1 MGCSGREIFMA
12 EEIPAL
18 PWKKTVWFR
27 LAIVF
32 FSVILALSVASKSAR
47 SLAAAPQSSEI
58 TRLEA
63 EATELENRAARLK
76 QAVEN
81 CRRSISPQS
90 PDCYIEISWLRAR
103 VSYLEAERIA
113 NQMEEQARDIRRRI
127 DYLKSQ
133 LNRPAPPPPPVT
145 TQPTTPVSPP
155 VTGTPTT
162 GNPPVTRPVQTTPTT
177 PAPAPPAARPQ
188 PVETKIGGLSQKE
201 WNRLMSIQERLEE
214 LYRDYASADQDE
226 ANRLRD
232 EVYRLW
238 QKAVSG
244 PLTPEQRKM
253 LRLRLPSRSQ
263 PAGPVKTR
271 REEFLEKRNQSSP
284 PPPPSPLSVASNLV
298 QAHIETGAQQAL
310 DEFGKNWVDVINVS
324 EVDRK
329 WLNYENVVGFSKV
342 TMKLKEKDYPGA
354 IAETVD
360 FIAGKVMLPLTSM
373 NVSVFKSVYGQTTFG
388 ALNKFMEDSM
398 KMTGAEF
405 SYEEM
410 TRDMNLGQKA
420 VMEWVGFGELMRE
433 KDKEREKR

>member
-1 MGCSGREIFMA
+1 MGSSKRKLFVDEAGPELSGRRTA
-12 EEIPAL
+12 
-18 PWKKTVWFR
+18 WFR
-27 LAIVF
+27 AGVVGFLFLMV
-32 FSVILALSVASKSAR
+32 LSAAPGIAR
-47 SLAAAPQSSEI
+47 LLAASPQSSEI

-81 CRRSISPQS
+81 CRRSITPQS

-113 NQMEEQARDIRRRI
+113 AQMEEQARDLRRRI
-127 DYLKSQ
+127 DYLRSQ
-133 LNRPAPPPPPVT
+133 QNRPAPPPPPVNP
-145 TQPTTPVSPP
+145 QPVTPVSPP
-155 VTGTPTT
+155 VTGTTNT
-162 GNPPVTRPVQTTPTT
+162 NNQQANQPVQISPAT
-177 PAPAPPAARPQ
+177 PAPPTARPQ
-188 PVETKIGGLSQKE
+188 PVEARVGGLSQKE

-214 LYRDYASADQDE
+214 IYRDYASADQAE
-226 ANRLRD
+226 AERLRD

-263 PAGPVKTR
+263 PAGPVRTR
-271 REEFLEKRNQSSP
+271 REELLEKSSQSSP
-284 PPPPSPLSVASNLV
+284 PPPPSPLSVTSSLV
-298 QAHIETGAQQAL
+298 QSHIETGTQQAL

-405 SYEEM
+405 SYNDM
-410 TRDMNLGQKA
+410 TKDMNLGQKA
-420 VMEWVGFGELMRE
+420 VMEWVGFGEMMRE

>member
-1 MGCSGREIFMA
+1 MVLSAAATTVSG
-12 EEIPAL
+12 P
-18 PWKKTVWFR
+18 T
-27 LAIVF
+27 
-32 FSVILALSVASKSAR
+32 
-47 SLAAAPQSSEI
+47 AAPQTSEI
-58 TRLEA
+58 ARLEA
-63 EATELENRAARLK
+63 EAAELESRAARLQ

-81 CRRSISPQS
+81 CRRSITPQS
-90 PDCYIEISWLRAR
+90 PDCYIEISWLRTR
-103 VSYLEAERIA
+103 VSYLEAEKIA
-113 NQMEEQARDIRRRI
+113 FQMEDQARDLRKRI

-133 LNRPAPPPPPVT
+133 QNRPTPSPPPVT

-155 VTGTPTT
+155 VTGGPANGVLTT
-162 GNPPVTRPVQTTPTT
+162 GTPPATQPVQTTPAT
-177 PAPAPPAARPQ
+177 PVPSPPVARPR
-188 PVETKIGGLSQKE
+188 PVETRIGGSSQKE
-201 WNRLMSIQERLEE
+201 WDRLMSIQERLEE
-214 LYRDYASADQDE
+214 LYSDYASADRDE
-226 ANRLRD
+226 VNQLRD

-263 PAGPVKTR
+263 AAGPVQTR
-271 REEFLEKRNQSSP
+271 REELLEKRGQSNP
-284 PPPPSPLSVASNLV
+284 PPPPSPLSVAGSLV
-298 QAHIETGAQQAL
+298 KSHIETGAQQAL
-310 DEFGKNWVDVINVS
+310 DEFGKSWVDVINVS

-373 NVSVFKSVYGQTTFG
+373 NLSVFKSVYGQITFG
-388 ALNKFMEDSM
+388 ALNKFMEETM

-405 SYEEM
+405 NYNEM
-410 TRDMNLGQKA
+410 TKDMNLGQKA

>member
-1 MGCSGREIFMA
+1 MGSSQRKLFIAEESQDLSGRGV
-12 EEIPAL
+12 PR
-18 PWKKTVWFR
+18 FR
-27 LAIVF
+27 LIVVCF
-32 FSVILALSVASKSAR
+32 LFLMVLSVAPGIAR
-47 SLAAAPQSSEI
+47 HLAASPQSSEI

-63 EATELENRAARLK
+63 EAAELENRAARLK

-81 CRRSISPQS
+81 CRRSITPQS
-90 PDCYIEISWLRAR
+90 PDCYIEISWLRVR

-113 NQMEEQARDIRRRI
+113 TQMEEQTRDLRRRI
-127 DYLKSQ
+127 DYLRSQ
-133 LNRPAPPPPPVT
+133 QNRPAPPPPPVT
-145 TQPTTPVSPP
+145 AQPATPVSPP

-162 GNPPVTRPVQTTPTT
+162 GNPPVTRPVQTTTAT

-188 PVETKIGGLSQKE
+188 PVETRIGGLSQKE

-226 ANRLRD
+226 ANQLRN

-263 PAGPVKTR
+263 PAGPVQTR
-271 REEFLEKRNQSSP
+271 REELLEKRNQSSP
-284 PPPPSPLSVASNLV
+284 PPSPSPLSVASNLV
-298 QAHIETGAQQAL
+298 QSHIETGAQQAL

-342 TMKLKEKDYPGA
+342 TMKLKEKDYAGA

>member
-1 MGCSGREIFMA
+1 MGSSKRKLFVAEAGPELSGRRTA
-12 EEIPAL
+12 
-18 PWKKTVWFR
+18 WFR
-27 LAIVF
+27 AGVVGFLFLMV
-32 FSVILALSVASKSAR
+32 LSAAPGIAR
-47 SLAAAPQSSEI
+47 NLAASPQSSEI

-81 CRRSISPQS
+81 CRRSITPQS

-113 NQMEEQARDIRRRI
+113 AQMEEQARDLRRRI
-127 DYLKSQ
+127 DYLRSQ
-133 LNRPAPPPPPVT
+133 QNRPAPPPPPANP
-145 TQPTTPVSPP
+145 QPVTPVSPP
-155 VTGTPTT
+155 VTGTTNTNNQQANQPVQISPATPVVF
-162 GNPPVTRPVQTTPTT
+162 PPVS
-177 PAPAPPAARPQ
+177 RPQ
-188 PVETKIGGLSQKE
+188 PVEARVGGLSQKE

-214 LYRDYASADQDE
+214 IYRDYASADQAE
-226 ANRLRD
+226 AERLRD

-263 PAGPVKTR
+263 PAGPVRTR
-271 REEFLEKRNQSSP
+271 REELLEKSSQSSP
-284 PPPPSPLSVASNLV
+284 PPPPSPLSVTSSLV
-298 QAHIETGAQQAL
+298 QSHIETGTQQAL

-405 SYEEM
+405 SYNDM
-410 TRDMNLGQKA
+410 TKDMNLGQKA
-420 VMEWVGFGELMRE
+420 VMEWVGFGEMMRE